1 MTSRSVCEYYHSFID
16 SFIFQFRYNFE
27 AKQGEVKIDREFRQR
42 CPRHGGVFVR
52 PLVGDKGGARWV
64 MSRLQSH
71 LMRRFYGGGADVRSL
86 FNRSR
91 NSTGS
96 SVASETDY
104 SYGLP
109 NSRGENNKSF
119 DNISKEAERKRLP
132 LYKPLPHHYRENC
145 EACLFRR
152 CPIPR

>member
-64 MSRLQSH
+64 MSRLQSY

-96 SVASETDY
+96 SVTSETDF
-104 SYGLP
+104 SL
-109 NSRGENNKSF
+109 
-119 DNISKEAERKRLP
+119 DNIRREAERKSLP